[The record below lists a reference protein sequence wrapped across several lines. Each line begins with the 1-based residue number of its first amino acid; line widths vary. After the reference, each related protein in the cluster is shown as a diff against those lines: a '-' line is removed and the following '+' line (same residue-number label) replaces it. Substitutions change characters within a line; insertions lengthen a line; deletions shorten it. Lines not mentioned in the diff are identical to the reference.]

1 LKTNTLKNIAA
12 NKAGVAN
19 LEAAGLAPE
28 VVGLAPGSQ
37 WPQNLFRQFI

>member
-1 LKTNTLKNIAA
+1 LKTNTLKN
-12 NKAGVAN
+12 NTGVAN